1 MTDLHLFTLHEDLE
15 HEGVIVG
22 YEDRYWF
29 TEYDAISGA
38 IFHLQTQRDGWPKQN
53 YTKFGSYLGT
63 LADFPELL
71 L

>member
-15 HEGVIVG
+15 YEGVIVG

-29 TEYDAISGA
+29 VHYNDIPSAILR
-38 IFHLQTQRDGWPKQN
+38 LQKHGDGWPKQN
-53 YTKFGSYLGT
+53 YNKFGPYLGT